1 MSDLSTSFIKGLAGK
16 PKPAPKQDKVNAYFK
31 KLVQNFYKE
40 FGDKSPFVVSRLY
53 EKGKEDTTDDKK
65 DPVKLSANNVQA
77 AIEFIN
83 STASGYKME
92 RGNGGY
98 YIKKTK

>member
-31 KLVQNFYKE
+31 KAVEQFYKLYKDSTPMVVSKLY
-40 FGDKSPFVVSRLY
+40 GDKTNDEKEPVSLN
-53 EKGKEDTTDDKK
+53 
-65 DPVKLSANNVQA
+65 ANNVQA
-77 AIEFIN
+77 AIEHIN

-98 YIKKTK
+98 YVKKTK

>member
-1 MSDLSTSFIKGLAGK
+1 MSDLNTSFIKSLAGT

-31 KLVQNFYKE
+31 KAVEKFYKE
-40 FGDKSPFVVSRLY
+40 FKDSKPLVVSRFY
-53 EKGKEDTTDDKK
+53 GDTTDDEIE
-65 DPVKLSANNVQA
+65 PVTLSSNNVQA

>member
-1 MSDLSTSFIKGLAGK
+1 MSDLSTSFIKGLAGT
-16 PKPAPKQDKVNAYFK
+16 PKPAPKQDKVNAYVK
-31 KLVQNFYKE
+31 KAVEQFYKLYK
-40 FGDKSPFVVSRLY
+40 DSKPIAVSKLY
-53 EKGKEDTTDDKK
+53 DDTTDDEKE
-65 DPVKLSANNVQA
+65 PVKLNANNVQA